1 MSTAANVRSEESAHW
16 YEITGAPVYELPKRD
31 GSGMKTPTLA
41 DARKLNL
48 LPGVSTILK
57 VLHKE
62 ALVVWRIEQACLALL
77 TTPRLQDEGD
87 DAFTKRVLS
96 TERVQD
102 QESQIARD
110 RGTEI
115 HDGLDLLAKGQ
126 PAPEAI
132 LPWIKPAFE
141 AVSKYGEVVST
152 ELSIA
157 GDGYGGRVDL
167 IQKSQETIWIWD
179 WKSTKKLPDP
189 NKGGAWRDHL
199 LQTSAYARAVENKI
213 ISKETKCP
221 KIRTGNVYIS
231 TIEQGKFVICEH
243 EDTPESNWGKTYTE
257 GFSPLV
263 KYWQFAN
270 SYYPKQP

>member
-1 MSTAANVRSEESAHW
+1 MITAANVRSEESAH
-16 YEITGAPVYELPKRD
+16 YYYGDGRPCYELPKRD

-48 LPGVSTILK
+48 LPSATTVLK
-57 VLHKE
+57 VLAKE
-62 ALVVWRIEQACLALL
+62 ALVVWRIEQSCLALL
-77 TTPRLQDEGD
+77 TTPRLPGEAD

-110 RGTEI
+110 KGSEI
-115 HDGLDLLAKGQ
+115 HEGLELLAKGQ
-126 PAPEAI
+126 PAPEEI

-157 GDGYGGRVDL
+157 GDGYGGRIDL
-167 IQKSQETIWIWD
+167 IQQAPECLWIWD
-179 WKSTKKLPDP
+179 WKSTKKLPE
-189 NKGGAWRDHL
+189 KGAYLEAR
-199 LQTSAYARAVENKI
+199 LQLSAYAKAVE
-213 ISKETKCP
+213 SKMLKAGHAAN
-221 KIRTGNVYIS
+221 IRTGNVYIS
-231 TIEQGKFVICEH
+231 TVEEGKFVIFEH
-243 EDTPESNWGKTYTE
+243 DDTPESNWRKTYTE

-270 SYYPKQP
+270 SYYPAIP